1 MSFSFIASL
10 LLSILLVGATK
21 LNFTSSASSLFATL
35 VNPILNPMTS
45 LKTKKN
51 SLTDFLLATPNL
63 SRENEKLKQEN
74 NLLKVKAKK
83 LTDLIS
89 DQNQLKNLTNHSWQ
103 SQPIKLVSL
112 DNLASFTSLDF
123 ANIRPG
129 QPVATG
135 NSLVGLVK
143 SVEPPIIMVIPLNHP
158 DAKLGVQL
166 DTGTRGDYVYKK
178 NEAHIINLDSD
189 TAFNSPTTVFTLPT
203 TLIPENLI
211 LGEIDKIIS
220 NPADPTLEATILLDS
235 NISSSHDFFVI
246 TKL

>member
-21 LNFTSSASSLFATL
+21 LNFTSDASSLLATL
-35 VNPILNPMTS
+35 VNPILTPLTS
-45 LKTKKN
+45 LRIQKN
-51 SLTDFLLATPNL
+51 FITGFLLTTPNL

-74 NLLKVKAKK
+74 SLLKVKAKK
-83 LTDLIS
+83 LADLIS
-89 DQNQLKNLTNHSWQ
+89 NQNQLKNLTNHAWE

-158 DAKLGVQL
+158 DAKLSAQL
-166 DTGTRGDYVYKK
+166 DTGTRGDYIYKK
-178 NEAHIINLDSD
+178 NEAHIINLDSN
-189 TAFNSPTTVFTLPT
+189 TAFNSKTTVFTLPT

-211 LGEIDKIIS
+211 IGEVDKITS
-220 NPADPTLEATILLDS
+220 NPADPTLEATIVLDS
-235 NISSSHDFFVI
+235 NISSSHNFFVI

>member
-1 MSFSFIASL
+1 
-10 LLSILLVGATK
+10 
-21 LNFTSSASSLFATL
+21 
-35 VNPILNPMTS
+35 MTS

-74 NLLKVKAKK
+74 NLLKVKVKK
-83 LTDLIS
+83 LTDLVS
-89 DQNQLKNLTNHSWQ
+89 NQNQLKNLTNHAWE

-143 SVEPPIIMVIPLNHP
+143 SVEPPIIKVTPLNHS
-158 DAKLGVQL
+158 DIKLGIQL
-166 DTGTRGDYVYKK
+166 DTGAHGDYIYKK
-178 NEAHIINLDSD
+178 NEPHVINLDSGS
-189 TAFNSPTTVFTLPT
+189 AFNSKTTVFTLPT
-203 TLIPENLI
+203 DVIPENLI
-211 LGEIDKIIS
+211 VGQIDKITS
-220 NPADPTLEATILLDS
+220 NPTDPTLEATILLDS
-235 NISSSHDFFVI
+235 NISSSPNFFVI
-246 TKL
+246 TKP

>member
-1 MSFSFIASL
+1 
-10 LLSILLVGATK
+10 LLSILLVSATK
-21 LNFTSSASSLFATL
+21 LNLTPNISSLLATL
-35 VNPILNPMTS
+35 VNPILNPLTS
-45 LKTKKN
+45 LRTHKN

-89 DQNQLKNLTNHSWQ
+89 DQNQLKNLSNHSWQ

-129 QPVATG
+129 QPIATG

-143 SVEPPIIMVIPLNHP
+143 SVEPPIIIVIPLNHP
-158 DAKLGVQL
+158 EAKLSVQL
-166 DTGTRGDYVYKK
+166 DTGTYGDYIYKK
-178 NEAHIINLDSD
+178 NEPHLINLDSG
-189 TAFNSPTTVFTLPT
+189 TAFNSKTTVFTLPT

-211 LGEIDKIIS
+211 LGEIDKITS
-220 NPADPTLEATILLDS
+220 DPTDPTLEATILLDS
-235 NISSSHDFFVI
+235 NISSSPNFFVI
-246 TKL
+246 TKP